1 MDGVAYLVTQ
11 TYKED
16 AIKQRIPVE
25 GEPKEIFVTEESI
38 SRNEFFSAGGNGL
51 RAELVLVTPAINYA
65 GESEIIYNEIRYS
78 IYRTYKKKNSDDIEL
93 YIGGKIGVQNGLSN
107 S

>member
-1 MDGVAYLVTQ
+1 MDGIAYLVTQ

-38 SRNEFFSAGGNGL
+38 SRNEFYSAGSNGL
-51 RAELVLVTPAINYA
+51 RAELVLITPAINYE
-65 GESEIIYNEIRYS
+65 GEREIIYNDIRYS
-78 IYRTYKKKNSDDIEL
+78 IYRTYKKKDSDEIEL
-93 YIGGKIGVQNGLSN
+93 YLGRKVGIQNGISN